1 MTLLEALAKKR
12 LIAEKEIPAIQKEID
27 TSGKTLETILAQHG
41 ISAEDILKIKGEV
54 LEVPT
59 RSIGNEDVP
68 FSVLEYIPEESAI
81 HYKFVPLGVKDG
93 MLEVGL
99 IEPDNIEARDAL
111 NFISSKIN
119 LPYKIFLISQE
130 DFDKVL
136 SIYKGLSAE
145 VTQALSELETELKTP
160 GQEEE
165 REVEKVDAG
174 KGKVETK
181 IVEDAPVTKIVAT
194 ILRYATEGNASDIH
208 IEHLA

>member
-27 TSGKTLETILAQHG
+27 TSGQSLETILAQHG

-136 SIYKGLSAE
+136 EYL
-145 VTQALSELETELKTP
+145 
-160 GQEEE
+160 
-165 REVEKVDAG
+165 
-174 KGKVETK
+174 
-181 IVEDAPVTKIVAT
+181 
-194 ILRYATEGNASDIH
+194 
-208 IEHLA
+208 